1 MRRTMRGL
9 SSMRSFMRRTGNAG
23 AWGFPR
29 AHGRRRPKPLRS
41 WQSQSSAKGKGKA
54 GKTNWVFWLVA
65 VIIGLNILG
74 TVLSSLFDYF
84 LYW

>member
-1 MRRTMRGL
+1 M
-9 SSMRSFMRRTGNAG
+9 
-23 AWGFPR
+23 PR
-29 AHGRRRPKPLRS
+29 VRQPSASARQAAAKPLQS
-41 WQSQSSAKGKGKA
+41 WQSQSGAKGKA